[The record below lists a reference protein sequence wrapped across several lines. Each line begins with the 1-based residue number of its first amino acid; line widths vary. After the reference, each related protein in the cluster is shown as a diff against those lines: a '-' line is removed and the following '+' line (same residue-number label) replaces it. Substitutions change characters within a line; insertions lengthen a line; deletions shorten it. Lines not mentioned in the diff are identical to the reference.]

1 MEMWNFVGIYVYW
14 YYKNMICF
22 IMFYRIGV
30 FFGGGGDMMGGFGV
44 VLGGGGGFGSSGL
57 DMVVMV

>member
-1 MEMWNFVGIYVYW
+1 MFIGIIKIWFVLL
-14 YYKNMICF
+14 CF
-22 IMFYRIGV
+22 IGLVF

-57 DMVVMV
+57 DMIVMV

>member
-1 MEMWNFVGIYVYW
+1 MFIGIIKIWFVLL
-14 YYKNMICF
+14 CF
-22 IMFYRIGV
+22 IGLVF

-44 VLGGGGGFGSSGL
+44 VLGGGGGFGGSGL